1 MKATE
6 PVFRH
11 YLDWSQQG
19 RSAIWLYLIAIVIG
33 YLGLQWGSIPTMI
46 LAGSY
51 INDPLIG
58 PLVLELSFV
67 GLVASVLLVT
77 KFLLG
82 RPSWSVAIPAMPP
95 RWRDYAIGMLIWWA
109 GMLLMYLLL
118 VVPFGRITFHG
129 WDAFAIKML
138 PLIAAIIIA
147 VMVQTA
153 AEELFFRGLVMQA
166 TRRITRWIFVV
177 ITVQALWFAQLHAGN
192 VSAWGGGY
200 LAMTPYFAT
209 AVALGYAAWRS
220 ESLIMPM
227 GMHFANNIVLFLLVR
242 TEGDVTLL
250 ATPFVAQTPE
260 PWRAIA
266 EAAGQALIV
275 IVAVE
280 WLARRRKSPL

>member
-1 MKATE
+1 MNTAN
-6 PVFRH
+6 PIFRH

-19 RSAIWLYLIAIVIG
+19 RSSVWLYLIAIVIA

-67 GLVASVLLVT
+67 GLIVSVLLAT
-77 KFLLG
+77 KFVLG
-82 RPSWSVAIPAMPP
+82 RPSWSVAIPALPP
-95 RWRDYAIGMLIWWA
+95 RWRDYALGMLIWCS
-109 GMLLMYLLL
+109 GMLLMYLLF
-118 VVPFGRITFHG
+118 VVPYGRITFQG
-129 WDAFAIKML
+129 WSGFGTAIIPIIFAIIL
-138 PLIAAIIIA
+138 T

-166 TRRITRWIFVV
+166 TRRVTRWIF
-177 ITVQALWFAQLHAGN
+177 VQALWFAQLHAGN

-209 AVALGYAAWRS
+209 AVTLGYSAWRS
-220 ESLIMPM
+220 GSIIMPM

-242 TEGDVTLL
+242 TDDDVTLL

-260 PWRAIA
+260 PWRAIS
-266 EAAGQALIV
+266 EAIGQALFVIIV
-275 IVAVE
+275 LE
-280 WLARRRKSPL
+280 YLARRRKSPL